1 MWRNQTPDKIHKY
14 FLEKVIKHF
23 QVSDLPQ
30 DISRRG
36 KFRTLKKIQ
45 EYYTD
50 QRNGAGENKPFAKAM
65 VAVAEQLLDIPA
77 QDKLYNYSVP
87 FEKPTQIE
95 FDAFM
100 TVLTN
105 LSQMLK
111 TSREASYQP
120 VELKRG
126 QKVLLRMLP

>member
-1 MWRNQTPDKIHKY
+1 METEFTHLQIVQGR
-14 FLEKVIKHF
+14 
-23 QVSDLPQ
+23 
-30 DISRRG
+30 
-36 KFRTLKKIQ
+36 
-45 EYYTD
+45 
-50 QRNGAGENKPFAKAM
+50 
-65 VAVAEQLLDIPA
+65 
-77 QDKLYNYSVP
+77 

>member
-1 MWRNQTPDKIHKY
+1 MP
-14 FLEKVIKHF
+14 
-23 QVSDLPQ
+23 
-30 DISRRG
+30 
-36 KFRTLKKIQ
+36 
-45 EYYTD
+45 
-50 QRNGAGENKPFAKAM
+50 AK
-65 VAVAEQLLDIPA
+65 
-77 QDKLYNYSVP
+77 DKLYHYSVP
-87 FEKPTQIE
+87 FEKPTHIE